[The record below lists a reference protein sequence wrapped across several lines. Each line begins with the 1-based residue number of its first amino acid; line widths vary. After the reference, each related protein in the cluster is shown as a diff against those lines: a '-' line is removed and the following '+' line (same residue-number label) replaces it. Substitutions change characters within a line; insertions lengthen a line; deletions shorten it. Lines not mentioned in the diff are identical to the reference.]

1 MRYKV
6 TIQIIGGGAVG
17 LLLASFFAEK
27 KFSVEIVSKREKQC
41 EALHTYKLLRNSFTG
56 EKETF
61 VVGATTQ
68 LAEYP
73 DFVVI
78 ATKYDALAQIY
89 PLLEKLPT
97 TVPLLFIQNGLAHY
111 EEALRLPQQHIAF
124 GSAQFGAQRENDYT
138 VNHRGIG
145 VLKVAVARGD
155 IEEFSCI
162 EKLRGQLLPIQY
174 EVDAEKVLFEK
185 ALLNCFINPLTAILK
200 VQNGELLTNKH
211 AYTLLE
217 MLYEELVAAF
227 PNVRVQ
233 FPFDSVTALCE
244 KTATNTSSMLA
255 DRLAGRKTEVETI
268 VGAILKKAAREN
280 KQTPTLRTL
289 YEMIK
294 AIEQVESGDKM

>member
-1 MRYKV
+1 M

-27 KFSVEIVSKREKQC
+27 NFSVEIVSKREKQC
-41 EALHTYKLLRNSFTG
+41 EALRTYKLIRNSFTG
-56 EKETF
+56 KKETF

-89 PLLEKLPT
+89 PLLEKMPT

-145 VLKVAVARGD
+145 VLKIAVARGD
-155 IEEFSCI
+155 IEKFSCV
-162 EKLRGQLLPIQY
+162 EKLRSELLPVQY
-174 EVDAEKVLFEK
+174 EVDAEKMLFEK

-200 VQNGELLTNKH
+200 VQNGELLTNQH

-227 PNVRVQ
+227 PNIRVQ

-268 VGAILKKAAREN
+268 VGAILQKAAREN

-294 AIEQVESGDKM
+294 AIEQAESGDKM

>member
-27 KFSVEIVSKREKQC
+27 NFSVEIVSKREKQC

-73 DFVVI
+73 DFVVV

-138 VNHRGIG
+138 VVHRGIG
-145 VLKVAVARGD
+145 VLKIAVARGD
-155 IEEFSCI
+155 IGKFSSV
-162 EKLRGQLLPIQY
+162 EKLQSGLLPIQF
-174 EVDAEKVLFEK
+174 EVDAEKMLFEK

-200 VQNGELLTNKH
+200 VQNGELLTNQH

-227 PNVRVQ
+227 PNIRVQ

-268 VGAILKKAAREN
+268 VGAILQKVAREH

-289 YEMIK
+289 YEMMK
-294 AIEQVESGDKM
+294 AIEQVERGDKM

>member
-27 KFSVEIVSKREKQC
+27 NFSVEVVSKREKQC
-41 EALHTYKLLRNSFTG
+41 EALHTYKLIRNSFTG
-56 EKETF
+56 DVETF

-68 LAEYP
+68 LAKCP
-73 DFVVI
+73 NFVVI

-89 PLLEKLPT
+89 PLLEKMPT

-138 VNHRGIG
+138 VIHRGIG
-145 VLKVAVARGD
+145 VLKVAVARGN
-155 IEEFSCI
+155 IEKFSFI
-162 EKLRGQLLPIQY
+162 EKLRSELLPVQY
-174 EVDAEKVLFEK
+174 ENDAEKMLFEK

-227 PNVRVQ
+227 PNIRVQ
-233 FPFDSVTALCE
+233 FPFESVTALCE

-268 VGAILKKAAREN
+268 VGAILQKAAREY

-294 AIEQVESGDKM
+294 AIEQVESGDKR

>member
-27 KFSVEIVSKREKQC
+27 NFSVEIVSKREKQC
-41 EALHTYKLLRNSFTG
+41 EALHTDKLIRNSFTG
-56 EKETF
+56 EKGTF
-61 VVGATTQ
+61 IVGATTQ

-145 VLKVAVARGD
+145 VLKVAVARGN
-155 IEEFSCI
+155 IEKFSCI
-162 EKLRGQLLPIQY
+162 ETLRSQLLPVQY
-174 EVDAEKVLFEK
+174 EADAEKMLFEK

-217 MLYEELVAAF
+217 MLYEELVVAF
-227 PNVRVQ
+227 PNIRVQ

-244 KTATNTSSMLA
+244 KTSTNTSSMLA

-268 VGAILKKAAREN
+268 VGAILQKAAREH

>member
-1 MRYKV
+1 MEYKV

-27 KFSVEIVSKREKQC
+27 KNTVEVVSKREKQC
-41 EALHTYKLLRNSFTG
+41 EALHTYGLIRKSFTG
-56 EKETF
+56 DVETF

-68 LAEYP
+68 LTEHP
-73 DFVVI
+73 SFVVV
-78 ATKYDALAQIY
+78 ATKYDALVQIY

-138 VNHRGIG
+138 VIHRGIG

-155 IEEFSCI
+155 IEKFSGV
-162 EKLRGQLLPIQY
+162 EKLRSQLLPIQF
-174 EVDAEKVLFEK
+174 EDDAEKMLFEK

-200 VQNGELLTNKH
+200 VKNGELLTNKH
-211 AYTLLE
+211 AYALLE
-217 MLYEELVAAF
+217 MLYKELVAAF
-227 PNVRVQ
+227 PNIRAQ

-244 KTATNTSSMLA
+244 KTSTNTSSMLA

-268 VGAILKKAAREN
+268 VGAILQKVTREN

-294 AIEQVESGDKM
+294 VIEQVESGDKM